1 MFNGFSDFLAMFFLY
16 RGGKGQAKRPI
27 DIADPVL
34 VYNKCM
40 EGQYGKGD
48 LLTFN
53 LYKSC
58 PTLKAPFAKYCKVFE
73 QRLRSLVPDYRVT
86 PVNED
91 QPTKLEVAGFITE
104 WKSSSKN

>member
-1 MFNGFSDFLAMFFLY
+1 MFFLY
-16 RGGKGQAKRPI
+16 RGGKGQAKCPL
-27 DIADPVL
+27 DKADLVL
-34 VYNKCM
+34 LYNKCM

-48 LLTFN
+48 LLTFD

-86 PVNED
+86 PVNEE
-91 QPTKLEVAGFITE
+91 QPAKPEVAGCITD
-104 WKSSSKN
+104 